1 MGMMEATDMRLL
13 SRDARHERRVQV
25 IRLRKAGHT
34 YDEIAQQTGLSRT
47 GVFDICK
54 RHEAA
59 GAKALR
65 DAPNGRKTGDGRLL
79 TAEQEALICKL
90 IADKTPDQLKMVYA
104 LWTRQAVAELVL
116 ERFGIKLA
124 VRTMGLYLARWG
136 FTPQKPMKKAY
147 EQSPAAVKKWLEE
160 DYPAIAARAKAEGAQ
175 IHWGDESGL
184 RSDDVR
190 GRSYAPKGETPVIR
204 VNNKRHGLSVIST
217 VTNKGQMRWKIFDGA
232 LNTKILIDFLRRLI
246 KGASKKVFLILDNLR
261 VHHAKPVK
269 AWLAERADAIEVFY
283 LPSYSPEL
291 NPDEMANA
299 DIKQAVTKLAPAR
312 TKLQLVKA
320 TSQHLR
326 SVQRQ
331 PERVR
336 KYFEH
341 GPVRYAA

>member
-1 MGMMEATDMRLL
+1 MQATDMRSL
-13 SRDARHERRVQV
+13 SPQARHERRVQV
-25 IRLRKAGHT
+25 IRLRKAGRT
-34 YDEIAQQTGLSRT
+34 YDEIAEQTGLSRT
-47 GVFDICK
+47 GVFNICK

-65 DAPNGRKTGDGRLL
+65 DAPGGRKSGQGRTLELTQELL
-79 TAEQEALICKL
+79 VRQL
-90 IADKTPDQLKMVYA
+90 IADKTPDQLKMPYA
-104 LWTRQAVAELVL
+104 LWTRAAVGQLIEQS
-116 ERFGIKLA
+116 FGIRLA
-124 VRTMGLYLARWG
+124 VRTVGLYLTRWG

-147 EQSPAAVKKWLEE
+147 EQSPAAVKKWLEQ
-160 DYPAIAARAKAEGAQ
+160 DYPGIATRAKAEGAE

-190 GRSYAPKGETPVIR
+190 GRSYAPKGQTPVIR

-232 LNTKILIDFLRRLI
+232 LNADILIDFMRRLI
-246 KGASKKVFLILDNLR
+246 RNAPKKIFLILDNLR

-269 AWLAERADAIEVFY
+269 AWLAANAEHIEVFY

-299 DIKQAVTKLAPAR
+299 DLKQGVTKLAPAR

-320 TSQHLR
+320 TAHHLR

-331 PERVR
+331 PERIR

-341 GPVRYAA
+341 EPIRYAA

>member
-79 TAEQEALICKL
+79 TAEQETLIRKL

-160 DYPAIAARAKAEGAQ
+160 DYPVIAARAKAEGAE

-232 LNTKILIDFLRRLI
+232 LNAKILIDFLRRLI
-246 KGASKKVFLILDNLR
+246 KGASKKVFLVLDNLR

-269 AWLAERADAIEVFY
+269 AWLAENTDAIEVFY